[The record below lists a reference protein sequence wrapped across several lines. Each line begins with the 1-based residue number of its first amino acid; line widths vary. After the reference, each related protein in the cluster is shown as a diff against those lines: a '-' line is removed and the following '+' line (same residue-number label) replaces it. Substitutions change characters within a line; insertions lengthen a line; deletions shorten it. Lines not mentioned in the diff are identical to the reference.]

1 MQNVANLAAM
11 RDVGHTLCV
20 RSVTAR
26 LRCCR
31 ARRCVAFTLIE
42 LLVVIA
48 IIAILAGLLLPV
60 LGRAKFKA
68 KTVQC
73 TSNYR
78 QWIIVATSYAGDDA
92 RGLFPSF
99 SVPATT
105 GHNAW
110 DVSMD
115 MVPCLAAYGLTVPMW
130 FCPVRPGEFD
140 DANEQFKKYYNRPIT
155 TVDDLN
161 RWLQLRNRGYGA
173 FAVLYH
179 AWWVP
184 RPIANNERYMFP
196 SPTLAGTMSRLT
208 NGWPRKPDDPAAR
221 VQPIITDYCYAPG
234 VQTNTDRMAAGHSAA
249 GRVLSVN
256 AGYAAGQV
264 ETHARKVIQWQYSGV
279 DSAFY

>member
-1 MQNVANLAAM
+1 MYEGGTVPRFCWLK
-11 RDVGHTLCV
+11 
-20 RSVTAR
+20 
-26 LRCCR
+26 
-31 ARRCVAFTLIE
+31 ARRNHRSGGWHTAFTLIE

-60 LGRAKFKA
+60 LTRAKFKA

-78 QWIIVATSYAGDDA
+78 QWLVVAISYAGDDA
-92 RGLFPSF
+92 RGFFPSF
-99 SVPATT
+99 SIPATT

-115 MVPCLAAYGLTVPMW
+115 MVPCLAGYGLTVPMW

-140 DANEQFKKYYNRPIT
+140 DANAQFNKFYKRPIT

-161 RWLQLRNRGYGA
+161 RWLQLRNQGYGA

-184 RPIANNERYMFP
+184 RPIANDMRYMFP
-196 SPTLAGTMSRLT
+196 SPNLAGTLSRST
-208 NGWPRKPDDPAAR
+208 NGWPRKPDDPVAR
-221 VQPIITDYCYAPG
+221 FQPIITDYCYAPG
-234 VQTNTDRMAAGHSAA
+234 VQTNTARMAAGHPMA
-249 GRVLSVN
+249 GKVMAVN
-256 AGYAAGQV
+256 AGYATGQV
-264 ETHARKVIQWQYSGV
+264 ESRPRQIIQWQYSGV